1 MFKFIKIFLILILV
15 LILIVVFFRHSLCR
29 LLIVKATTKATGL
42 KLSIEE
48 LNLDILSSTL
58 TMRGIILFNPP
69 GFKDELLSKVK
80 EISIRYELP
89 DCLSGRLHFREAKVK
104 VEEINIIRN
113 ENRDSNVTAF
123 KKDKFK
129 AKTSKYIAPASVTQE
144 VPQTIKKRR
153 PKFLIDR
160 LEVSLEKATFKDYK
174 ARIGEPAV
182 IIFSAKGPFVF
193 TNVSDL
199 RGVVHSVSAKGGF
212 RALLSNLVG
221 ILPAD
226 ALQTT
231 KELIQKKIKD
241 VLIDK
246 VR

>member
-69 GFKDELLSKVK
+69 GFKDEVLSKVK

-129 AKTSKYIAPASVTQE
+129 VIFPAC
-144 VPQTIKKRR
+144 
-153 PKFLIDR
+153 
-160 LEVSLEKATFKDYK
+160 
-174 ARIGEPAV
+174 
-182 IIFSAKGPFVF
+182 
-193 TNVSDL
+193 
-199 RGVVHSVSAKGGF
+199 
-212 RALLSNLVG
+212 
-221 ILPAD
+221 
-226 ALQTT
+226 
-231 KELIQKKIKD
+231 
-241 VLIDK
+241 
-246 VR
+246 